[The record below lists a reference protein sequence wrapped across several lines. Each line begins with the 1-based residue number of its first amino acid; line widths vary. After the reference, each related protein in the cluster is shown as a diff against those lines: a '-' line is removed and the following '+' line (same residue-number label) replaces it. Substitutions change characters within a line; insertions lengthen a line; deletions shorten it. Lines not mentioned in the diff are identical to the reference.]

1 MEVLEGSCDQAM
13 KVVGNKWKSGNVSWP
28 RKALAP
34 QLSVVLK
41 HSSVARVEGVK
52 LQTSSRQR
60 FAAAS
65 RVLTQNE
72 RAVLSTISKRRG

>member
-13 KVVGNKWKSGNVSWP
+13 TLIGNRWKSGSVSWP
-28 RKALAP
+28 PEALAP

-52 LQTSSRQR
+52 SQTSSGQR

-72 RAVLSTISKRRG
+72 RAVLSIISKRRG